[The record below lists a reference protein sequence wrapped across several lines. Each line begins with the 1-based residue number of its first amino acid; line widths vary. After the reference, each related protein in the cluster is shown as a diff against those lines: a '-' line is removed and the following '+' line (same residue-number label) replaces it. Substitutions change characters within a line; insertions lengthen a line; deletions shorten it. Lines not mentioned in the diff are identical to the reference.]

1 MNYPSINKNQNV
13 AKMNFLFYTEKLIKV
28 FFENMVIVG
37 IIYDINRTKLLT
49 ISTFMV
55 YWKTDVLL
63 LEKTRYLLVCC
74 EFLTDFLTYSET
86 K

>member
-37 IIYDINRTKLLT
+37 IIYDINRTKLLA
-49 ISTFMV
+49 
-55 YWKTDVLL
+55 LL
-63 LEKTRYLLVCC
+63 WFIGKN
-74 EFLTDFLTYSET
+74 
-86 K
+86 